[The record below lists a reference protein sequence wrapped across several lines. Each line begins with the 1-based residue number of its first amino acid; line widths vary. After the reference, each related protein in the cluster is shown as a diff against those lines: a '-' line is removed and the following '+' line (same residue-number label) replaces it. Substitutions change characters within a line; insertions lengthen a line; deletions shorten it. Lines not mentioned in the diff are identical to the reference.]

1 MIFWKCQILWKPD
14 DAWSPWNIDEN
25 FIETSIFIPNFQRGE
40 KKRSR
45 DLFTGHLTREFE
57 NSRYPPIHSFRLHS
71 GGDNGGEIKF
81 NFLST
86 REGGRVLVHTDE
98 SVVRSSR
105 GRAFSFLIYFGLI
118 DIESALRTGRI
129 VEKWRNRGILER
141 NGKGMDVPTSGE
153 GKKEEKIFRYFH
165 YV

>member
-14 DAWSPWNIDEN
+14 DAWSPWNIGEN
-25 FIETSIFIPNFQRGE
+25 FIETSIEFSFQISRGA
-40 KKRSR
+40 RRNDPAIFSR
-45 DLFTGHLTREFE
+45 DIWRG
-57 NSRYPPIHSFRLHS
+57 NSRILGIHLSSIVSVFIR
-71 GGDNGGEIKF
+71 GGEIKF

-86 REGGRVLVHTDE
+86 REEGRILVHTDE